1 MSVVLL
7 GPKRT
12 QVKTGQPRGIRIRHR
27 TARFGTKVVAVNKRP
42 YNGLNTVK
50 CSTCQVIHHVKN
62 IHLPLDA
69 TGACIVS
76 EGVLADLKLVPDMGG
91 FDYVADIVNPPPITL
106 TGNRL
111 AVDQANNHIR
121 VWKEPVIV

>member
-7 GPKRT
+7 GPD
-12 QVKTGQPRGIRIRHR
+12 KTRVTTKKTRSTRIRHR
-27 TARFGTKVVAVNKRP
+27 TARFGVKVVAVNKRP
-42 YNGLNTVK
+42 YIGLNTVK
-50 CSTCQVIHHVKN
+50 CPTCRVIHHVKN
-62 IHLPLDA
+62 IHLPLDT
-69 TGACIVS
+69 TGACLVS

-91 FDYVADIVNPPPITL
+91 FDFVADIVNPPPITL

>member
-7 GPKRT
+7 GPDRT
-12 QVKTGQPRGIRIRHR
+12 QVKTNKPRGIRIRHR
-27 TARFGTKVVAVNKRP
+27 TARFGVKVVAVNKRP
-42 YNGLNTVK
+42 YIGLNTVK
-50 CSTCQVIHHVKN
+50 CPTCQIIHHVKN

-69 TGACIVS
+69 NGGCIVS
-76 EGVLADLKLVPDMGG
+76 EGVLADLKLVPDMAG
-91 FDYVADIVNPPPITL
+91 FDIVADIVNPPPITL